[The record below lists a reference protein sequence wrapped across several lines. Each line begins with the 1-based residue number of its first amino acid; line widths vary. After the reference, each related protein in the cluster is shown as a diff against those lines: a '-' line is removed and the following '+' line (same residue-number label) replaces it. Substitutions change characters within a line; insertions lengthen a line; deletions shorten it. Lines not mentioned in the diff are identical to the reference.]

1 MRTTHAVTF
10 SSPVRRVALAAL
22 GSAALAAAAASSA
35 HAAPNPSQPP
45 ELQALEQRM
54 SELTVNSQRI
64 SGSVAFSG
72 KLPRKAAAL
81 RSLQISFSGEQSL
94 SPPASTVTTTIAGKA
109 LTVTQIGDVLYLK
122 EPSLASHDG
131 GRPWVKL
138 DAAERSKLFGA
149 NPGLGQETGLSG
161 AGTGLSGASSG
172 GSAQAFT
179 SEAELLEKTPSVRA
193 LGASTV
199 DGQAVSGFAGML
211 EPKRAAAGQL
221 PKKLLAELR
230 RKHVKL
236 TASYEMFVSAQ
247 GVPVETKLVIGLGK
261 LKLDATADVL
271 AINFPVSPV
280 APPAAGETISG
291 VELERLARKRKSH
304 RKPS

>member
-1 MRTTHAVTF
+1 M
-10 SSPVRRVALAAL
+10 PVRRVALAAL

-54 SELTVNSQRI
+54 SELTVNSQRF
-64 SGSVAFSG
+64 SGGIAFSG

-94 SPPASTVTTTIAGKA
+94 APPASTVTTTIEGNA

-138 DAAERSKLFGA
+138 DAAERGKLFGA
-149 NPGLGQETGLSG
+149 NPGLGQ
-161 AGTGLSGASSG
+161 GTGLSGASTG

-179 SEAELLEKTPSVRA
+179 SDAELLEKTPTVRA

-199 DGQAVSGFAGML
+199 NGQAVSGFAGTL
-211 EPKRAAAGQL
+211 EPKRAAASQL
-221 PKKLLAELR
+221 PKKLLSELR

-271 AINFPVSPV
+271 AIDFPVSPV

-291 VELERLARKRKSH
+291 AELERLARKRKQQHKRS
-304 RKPS
+304 